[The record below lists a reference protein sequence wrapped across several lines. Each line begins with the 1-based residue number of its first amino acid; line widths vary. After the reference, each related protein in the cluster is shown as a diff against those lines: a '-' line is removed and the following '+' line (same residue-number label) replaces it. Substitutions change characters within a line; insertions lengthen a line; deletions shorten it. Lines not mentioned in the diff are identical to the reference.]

1 VKAGLADRPATPHA
15 QSRVAAKICGLTRPE
30 DARHAERSGAR
41 YLGVIMASG
50 PRVLDARAAAE
61 VLGSRRAGVARV
73 AVFGSQSS
81 DEIIEIADILDLD
94 VLQLHGAQSADEV
107 KYIKAESGR
116 AVWPVLRVDGTQI
129 GTAGAELAAVA
140 GALLLDAHVVGQL
153 GGTGVT
159 LDWAALA
166 DSVRRLRRDVPAM
179 QLVLAG
185 GLRVNNVGD
194 AIRLLEP
201 DVVDVSSGVEVSPGV
216 KDPVAI
222 ERFVNA
228 VQHATGNAG

>member
-1 VKAGLADRPATPHA
+1 VSAGAGRPPVPGAVRRTA
-15 QSRVAAKICGLTRPE
+15 VKICGLTRPE
-30 DARHAERSGAR
+30 DASHAERSGAS

-50 PRVLDARAAAE
+50 PRLLDVRAAAE
-61 VLGSRRAGVARV
+61 VLGPRRAGVARV

-81 DEIIEIADILDLD
+81 DEIIEIAAALDLD
-94 VLQLHGAQSADEV
+94 VMQLHGAPTPDEV
-107 KYIKAESGR
+107 QYIKEKSAR

-129 GTAGAELAAVA
+129 GTGAAELAAA
-140 GALLLDAHVVGQL
+140 SGALLLDAHVVGQL

-166 DSVRRLRRDVPAM
+166 ESVRRLRRDVPAM

-185 GLRVNNVGD
+185 GLRGDNVGE
-194 AIRLLEP
+194 AIRLLAP

>member
-1 VKAGLADRPATPHA
+1 MKAGLADGQATLRGES
-15 QSRVAAKICGLTRPE
+15 QVATKICGLMRPE

-50 PRVLDARAAAE
+50 PRVLDVRAAAE
-61 VLGSRRAGVARV
+61 VLGSRRPGIARV

-81 DEIIEIADILDLD
+81 DEIIEIAGALDLD
-94 VLQLHGAQSADEV
+94 VVQLHGAPTVHEV
-107 KYIKAESGR
+107 RYIKENSAR

-129 GTAGAELAAVA
+129 GTEGAELAAVA
-140 GALLLDAHVVGQL
+140 GTLLLDAHVVGQL

>member
-1 VKAGLADRPATPHA
+1 V
-15 QSRVAAKICGLTRPE
+15 KICGLMQRD
-30 DARHAERSGAR
+30 DAVHAERVGAR

-50 PRVLDARAAAE
+50 PRLLDRRAAAD
-61 VLGSRRAGVARV
+61 VLGRRRDGIARV
-73 AVFGSQSS
+73 GVFGAESCE
-81 DEIIEIADILDLD
+81 EIVATADALDLD
-94 VLQLHGAQSADEV
+94 VVQLHGAPTVALVRQLRDRSA
-107 KYIKAESGR
+107 R
-116 AVWPVLRVDGTQI
+116 AVWPVLRVVGTRI
-129 GTAGAELAAVA
+129 GTEGAELAAAA

-166 DSVRRLRRDVPAM
+166 ESVDALRSEVPAL

-185 GLRVNNVGD
+185 GLRANNVGE
-194 AIRLLEP
+194 AIRLLAP

-216 KDPVAI
+216 KDPAAV